1 MLNDIYDVSHGID
14 KYVQRFDNITIINK
28 INTTYYIAQFVG
40 NNLDTI
46 MQDIVTKIKSWPIV
60 FDYKLSI
67 IANSENIRTIV
78 ILKDT
83 KTLFNTIRIGDKFI
97 SYNNIDNQFQE
108 NIINCDLTPQQ
119 ARNISETYIE
129 KESDNEF
136 SSLINIINI
145 ESLIDLSTKAEITN
159 LNELPIEIQ
168 NDFLSYL

>member
-1 MLNDIYDVSHGID
+1 MMNDIYDVSQGID

-83 KTLFNTIRIGDKFI
+83 KTLFHTIRIGDKFI
-97 SYNNIDNQFQE
+97 SYDNIDNQFQE

-136 SSLINIINI
+136 SSMLNTMNI
-145 ESLIDLSTKAEITN
+145 ESLIDLSTKTEITN
-159 LNELPIEIQ
+159 LNEFPIEIQ

>member
-1 MLNDIYDVSHGID
+1 MMNHIYDISKGID
-14 KYVQRFDNITIINK
+14 RYVQKFDNVAIIT
-28 INTTYYIAQFVG
+28 NTKSNCYIAQFVG

-46 MQDIVTKIKSWPIV
+46 MQDITTKIKSWPIV
-60 FDYKLSI
+60 FNYKLSI
-67 IANSENIRTIV
+67 INNSENIRTIV
-78 ILKDT
+78 LLQDT
-83 KTLFNTIRIGDKFI
+83 KKLFNTIRIGDKFI
-97 SYNNIDNQFQE
+97 SYDNVDNQFQE

-136 SSLINIINI
+136 SSMINIMNI
-145 ESLIDLSTKAEITN
+145 EFLIDLSTKTTITN

>member
-1 MLNDIYDVSHGID
+1 MMNDIYDVSHGIN
-14 KYVQRFDNITIINK
+14 KYAQRFHNIAIIANDNS
-28 INTTYYIAQFVG
+28 TYYIAQFIG
-40 NNLDTI
+40 NNLDPI
-46 MQDIVTKIKSWPIV
+46 MQDIATKIKSWPIV

-67 IANSENIRTIV
+67 ITNSENIRTIV

-83 KTLFNTIRIGDKFI
+83 KKLFNTIRIGDKFI
-97 SYNNIDNQFQE
+97 SYDNIDNQFQE